1 MCFAEFKTLR
11 RASRAAALGA
21 VAIILFVGTVRTG
34 AAETATDKTD
44 LSWVDQRIADWELTD
59 EERRFDEIGWA
70 GGLNEA
76 ERLAREWQRPL
87 FVFTYSGSATEAN
100 AIALRRC

>member
-1 MCFAEFKTLR
+1 MCFLEFKALR
-11 RASRAAALGA
+11 QATRAACLSA
-21 VAIILFVGTVRTG
+21 VAMFLVGMAATG
-34 AAETATDKTD
+34 AETGTDETD

-59 EERRFDEIGWA
+59 KERRFDEIGWA

>member
-1 MCFAEFKTLR
+1 MSLAKFKIV
-11 RASRAAALGA
+11 AHFVSAAGFSAGAMIFLGM
-21 VAIILFVGTVRTG
+21 VTVG
-34 AAETATDKTD
+34 AAEVTREKTD
-44 LSWVDQRIADWELTD
+44 LSWIDQRLADWELSD

-76 ERLAREWQRPL
+76 QRLARQWQRPL

>member
-1 MCFAEFKTLR
+1 MPLMKFKTVTRLLL
-11 RASRAAALGA
+11 AAGISGGGAMFLGL
-21 VAIILFVGTVRTG
+21 VMVG
-34 AAETATDKTD
+34 AANSPAERTN
-44 LSWVDQRIADWELTD
+44 LSWIDERVAAWELSE
-59 EERRFDEIGWA
+59 EERRFDEIGWV

-76 ERLAREWQRPL
+76 ERLARDWKRPL

>member
-1 MCFAEFKTLR
+1 MRFAEFKTLR
-11 RASRAAALGA
+11 RATRVAGLIA
-21 VAIILFVGTVRTG
+21 VAVNFLGMVANGT
-34 AAETATDKTD
+34 AETAKQEAD
-44 LSWVDQRIADWELTD
+44 LSWIDQCIADWELSD

-70 GGLNEA
+70 GGLNDA
-76 ERLAREWQRPL
+76 ERLAHERRRPL

>member
-1 MCFAEFKTLR
+1 MRCAEFKSPR
-11 RASRAAALGA
+11 RLARVAGLGA
-21 VAIILFVGTVRTG
+21 VALFLVGMVTAG
-34 AAETATDKTD
+34 AAEPATDVTD

-70 GGLNEA
+70 GGLDEA
-76 ERLAREWQRPL
+76 ARLARQWQRPL

>member
-1 MCFAEFKTLR
+1 MFTTKFGIGLATPLAVVLCG
-11 RASRAAALGA
+11 AAVSTWRIEPA
-21 VAIILFVGTVRTG
+21 G
-34 AAETATDKTD
+34 AAETADVPLD
-44 LSWVDQRIADWELTD
+44 LSSIDQRVRDWELSD

-70 GGLNEA
+70 GGLCEA
-76 ERLAREWQRPL
+76 ERLSRKLNRPL

>member
-1 MCFAEFKTLR
+1 MCLAEFKTFR
-11 RASRAAALGA
+11 RATRAAGLGA
-21 VAIILFVGTVRTG
+21 VAMFFVAMVTTG
-34 AAETATDKTD
+34 AAETAKEKTD

-76 ERLAREWQRPL
+76 ERLAREWRRPL